1 MGTLFDM
8 HHIAYIIISLSLTVM
23 LLVLAKRHLRT
34 RRQKAFF
41 LKTFAVLTVFL
52 HISPLWIDFLKNGQA
67 MVADNMLFP
76 IYFCNMSMYLLMVT
90 AFIDFRETPF
100 YRHLAAFTAYAGIF
114 GGMISLFYPDYY
126 LGASSMFQWGVFKS
140 MASHSTMVI
149 GAAWL
154 FVSGDARI
162 GYDNIASYVAGLVFY
177 GLAGLVVNTIFVSNG
192 LRHPNAMYLDHPPL
206 SDVSWLNAITIPVLM
221 IIVIGLVASVHGLLP
236 RARTPSEAKYK
247 TD

>member
-8 HHIAYIIISLSLTVM
+8 HHIAYIIISMSLTTL
-23 LLVLAKRHLRT
+23 LLVIGKRHLGT
-34 RRQKAFF
+34 DIGKARF
-41 LKTFAVLTVFL
+41 LKAFAVLTVFL
-52 HISPLWIDFLKNGQA
+52 HISPLWINFLKDGQA

-90 AFIDFRETPF
+90 AFVERRDTRF

-126 LGASSMFQWGVFKS
+126 LGASSMFEWGVFKS
-140 MASHSTMVI
+140 MASHSTMVV

-154 FVSGDARI
+154 FVGGYAEI
-162 GYDNIASYVAGLVFY
+162 GYDNALSYVAGLLFY
-177 GLAGLVVNTIFVSNG
+177 GLAGVIVNTLFVSNG

-206 SDVSWLNAITIPVLM
+206 SDVPWLNYLSIPVLM
-221 IIVIGLVASVHGLLP
+221 VIVILMVAAASALVSKGKAYDTQSFE
-236 RARTPSEAKYK
+236 T
-247 TD
+247 T